1 VATYLRETPW
11 RDTLTKYQDMY
22 ESRAKAM
29 IAGLEQHMPD
39 GVRWNTPEGGF
50 YVWVTLPEG
59 ADSYELCM
67 SAIDKGVVFVP
78 GTAFYTD
85 GRGAN
90 EARLSFCHPTEE
102 KIAEGTRILGEVFT
116 EALG

>member
-1 VATYLRETPW
+1 
-11 RDTLTKYQDMY
+11 
-22 ESRAKAM
+22 M

-78 GTAFYTD
+78 GTALLHRRP
-85 GRGAN
+85 GCERGPPLLPPHRREDRRGHADP
-90 EARLSFCHPTEE
+90 R
-102 KIAEGTRILGEVFT
+102 
-116 EALG
+116 